1 MLIRTYRKR
10 DIAKISRLYYD
21 TIHRVNCLDYT
32 HEQIE
37 AWAPSVPS
45 DDFWQERFNRYFVYV
60 AEHDAQ
66 IVGFT
71 ELGTTGHIDC
81 FFVHHEWQR
90 RGVGTLLMK
99 RVERT
104 AAVKRIPRLFAEVS
118 VTARPFFL
126 GLGFCVVREK
136 TAVRD
141 GVALQQYDMEK
152 WLRK

>member
-10 DIAKISRLYYD
+10 DIPHISRLYYD
-21 TIHRVNCLDYT
+21 TIHRVNCFDYT
-32 HEQIE
+32 REQVE

-45 DDFWQERFNRYFVYV
+45 VDFWQERFNKYFVYV

-71 ELGTTGHIDC
+71 ELGMNGHIDC

-90 RGVGTLLMK
+90 RGVGTRLMK
-99 RVERT
+99 RVEKT
-104 AAVKRIPRLFAEVS
+104 AANKRVPRLFAEVS

-126 GLGFCVVREK
+126 VRGFCVIREK
-136 TAVRD
+136 TAVRS
-141 GVALQQYDMEK
+141 GVSLEQFDMEK
-152 WLRK
+152 WLGK